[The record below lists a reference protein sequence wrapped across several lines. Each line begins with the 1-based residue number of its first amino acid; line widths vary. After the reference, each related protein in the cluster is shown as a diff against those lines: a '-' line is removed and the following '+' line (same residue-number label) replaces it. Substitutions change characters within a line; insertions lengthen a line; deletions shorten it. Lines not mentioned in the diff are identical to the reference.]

1 MSATPQDQ
9 AASKAANR
17 TLKTLCPLRL
27 SRFKKGGPYSS
38 ELPPG
43 QMAINME
50 LAEETDGRFVGP
62 MPVEVF
68 LEKYLTP
75 TMKIEDQP
83 VVPRNAF
90 SRVATA
96 GDEKQMYGQFMQA
109 ISPWIMG
116 LKAVDTSASVSTNDF
131 ALKPDVSLF
140 DEDYVPIKNRA
151 DFSAM
156 KMFIEFKKGGEDAP
170 FTDPPDKAA
179 IKNGSFESQSAKA
192 KEIRGQLTSYA
203 IAHHAHQF
211 RHFSFSVFVFGT
223 QARFIRWDPSA
234 VVVTEQFDYNE
245 KPEIM
250 AKFFWQF
257 SHLPQALRGRDMS
270 VVPAELEADVE
281 ERVRNNLNV
290 KPETPLFRYTVPG
303 LNGYCYGPRP
313 PYPPR
318 SIIGRTTRTLP
329 VLFIP
334 PRPTGE
340 QQHVKQETPL
350 KPEEAPACDPRWAIE
365 RAAYL
370 KDCWRF
376 TSSLHPMQ
384 PEDEI
389 YAMLHDANTPNIPQ
403 VVCGGDVGGH
413 GSKTNIHELAG
424 APWLCVKLKITP
436 FVHYRLLLDV
446 VGRPLTSFKC
456 TKELVTG
463 ILGAM
468 KAHWFAYNTVK
479 VLHRDI
485 SLGNIILTDDGEG
498 LLIDWELAKKVDEN
512 AARRRERTGT
522 WQFMS
527 AMLLRNPG
535 MKHTLQDDIES
546 FLHVL
551 VWASIKYVPATNA
564 YSAEERG
571 SDLRRI
577 FDAIDFVKDGA
588 AIGGT
593 IKSAAFAAGTYPPP
607 NFKPKRPSPLLG
619 LLEAFSSP
627 FKSRYIAKPPTEE
640 ERARVE
646 RVGDWTDKEFRR
658 LSDKV
663 SQYDEDMTILKTSE
677 WFIKT
682 LEKALQT
689 DGWPSDDKAEKGL
702 GLDTQTGGLYT
713 DAQRSRKSG
722 QLLTSHS
729 QCEDSKSMAGAGS
742 LKRERSTS
750 PTLEGPTKR
759 PRVGMGIEL

>member
-1 MSATPQDQ
+1 
-9 AASKAANR
+9 
-17 TLKTLCPLRL
+17 
-27 SRFKKGGPYSS
+27 
-38 ELPPG
+38 
-43 QMAINME
+43 MAIDME
-50 LAEETDGRFVGP
+50 LAEEMDGRFVGP

-68 LEKYLTP
+68 LEKYLTS
-75 TMKIEDQP
+75 TVKIEDQP
-83 VVPRNAF
+83 VVPRGAF
-90 SRVATA
+90 SRVATV
-96 GDEKQMYGQFMQA
+96 GDEKQMYGQFMQV
-109 ISPWIMG
+109 ISPWITG
-116 LKAVDTSASVSTNDF
+116 LKAVDASASVATKYCAF
-131 ALKPDVSLF
+131 KPYVSLF
-140 DEDYVPIKNRA
+140 DKGYVPIKNRA

-156 KMFIEFKKGGEDAP
+156 EMFIEFKKSGEDAP
-170 FTDPPDKAA
+170 FTDPPDEAA
-179 IKNGSFESQSAKA
+179 IENGSFESLSTKA

-250 AKFFWQF
+250 AKFFWQI

-318 SIIGRTTRTLP
+318 SFIGRATRTLP
-329 VLFIP
+329 VWFIP
-334 PRPTGE
+334 PRPTVE
-340 QQHVKQETPL
+340 QQHIKQETPL

-436 FVHYRLLLDV
+436 FVHYRLVLDV

-468 KAHWFAYNTVK
+468 KAHWFAYNIVK
-479 VLHRDI
+479 LLHRDI
-485 SLGNIILTDDGEG
+485 SPGNIILTDDGKG

-512 AARRRERTGT
+512 APRRRERTGT

-527 AMLLRNPG
+527 AVLLRNPG

-551 VWASIKYVPATNA
+551 VWASIKCVPATDV
-564 YSAEERG
+564 YSPEERG

-588 AIGGT
+588 VIGGNT
-593 IKSAAFAAGTYPPP
+593 KEDVLGCGSYPPIK
-607 NFKPKRPSPLLG
+607 FKPKQPSPLFR
-619 LLEAFSSP
+619 LLRDLASP

-640 ERARVE
+640 ERALVE
-646 RVGDWTDKEFRR
+646 REGDWTDKEFRR

-677 WFIKT
+677 WFIET
-682 LEKALQT
+682 LERALQT
-689 DGWPSDDKAEKGL
+689 EGWRSDDKAQKGL
-702 GLDTQTGGLYT
+702 GLDTQTSGLYT

-722 QLLTSHS
+722 QLLSSQS

-742 LKRERSTS
+742 LKREASAS
-750 PTLEGPTKR
+750 PSPEGPTKR
-759 PRVGMGIEL
+759 PRVDMGIEL